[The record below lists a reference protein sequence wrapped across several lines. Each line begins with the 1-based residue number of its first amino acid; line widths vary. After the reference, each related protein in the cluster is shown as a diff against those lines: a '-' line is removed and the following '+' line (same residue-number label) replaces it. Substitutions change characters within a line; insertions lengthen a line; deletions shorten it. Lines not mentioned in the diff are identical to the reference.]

1 MITDGGTVYQKL
13 LSSALPTAKDG
24 NTPAPAPTALPKGT
38 PFVPAAQL
46 LPYLVTA
53 QSQTPAPAKTPAPI
67 TFSQN
72 EKELEEMCELAEEVS
87 RKAELEKLRRLEC
100 NKIPRA
106 SPSPNAKSGS
116 AATTAPTA
124 APAAADV
131 QADSPPMDASRA
143 ISALY
148 KALFALFVDSSA
160 AYITQHTHNITA
172 HKMAK
177 LSNEKPLLEAAQDTA
192 RLIAKEAADAVPK
205 SISSIV
211 SDSVEKANK
220 ANKRKHQ
227 SENDEL
233 RSMVHKLQADAVKR
247 KAKRLKV
254 QQQVQSLKSPKE
266 NGAKEPGANQ
276 KNVQSTKSTNQSCN
290 RKPKA
295 RSSQGTSEPNPT
307 MQEPPAQKRRQR
319 ISKERTKSNPTGGE
333 DTLGKGKGAA
343 ALAASSIRKK
353 FGFVPDPSSSSF
365 RNAVRARASSLP
377 GAPILPT
384 PSNLA
389 FHDLT
394 DGQIAPKAAK
404 SLLGLGSKFIVTPRT
419 TTGSLE
425 ATSDRDFFIK
435 IIFAGGDEPALADD
449 THKRSKLY
457 VKSDWNP
464 TECDVP
470 NWACL
475 RLSRFLNRVQRL
487 FRERRAQSNLLPHQE
502 ALLKS
507 LHEDPLLLFPETDKG
522 LGPCSVTFDQYVEDC
537 LIHLRNQQC
546 YTRLSEEEAMAEVVL
561 LEDKLE
567 KWLDKHELTIGRMA
581 TKYIRKHL
589 GANRKS
595 PFGQF
600 YILYKIHK
608 GQKNGRWPTRPV
620 CSDVTS
626 LTHAVGKWV
635 NEMLTPVQQAQESY
649 FQDSFALKKMLDE
662 MEVPPNALLF
672 TSDAT
677 AMYTNIRTEPALEK
691 ISEYLR
697 ENAKAFNHNKFDT
710 EALIAALHLV
720 FENNLFKLGDT
731 FWKQILGT
739 AMGTPPAPPWATIF
753 FALKEMGL
761 LPKWSTFLH
770 FYKRFI
776 DDVLGVWLVHPD
788 PEYNK
793 KMWLEFQADMNSW
806 FGLEW
811 VCTDLATSV
820 NFMDLTITIADG
832 HLETTLFE
840 KAQNLYLYIPPHSS
854 PSSRRLHW
862 LDLWSSP
869 SNSTSLLKTVG
880 C

>member
-1 MITDGGTVYQKL
+1 
-13 LSSALPTAKDG
+13 
-24 NTPAPAPTALPKGT
+24 
-38 PFVPAAQL
+38 
-46 LPYLVTA
+46 
-53 QSQTPAPAKTPAPI
+53 
-67 TFSQN
+67 
-72 EKELEEMCELAEEVS
+72 
-87 RKAELEKLRRLEC
+87 
-100 NKIPRA
+100 
-106 SPSPNAKSGS
+106 
-116 AATTAPTA
+116 
-124 APAAADV
+124 
-131 QADSPPMDASRA
+131 
-143 ISALY
+143 
-148 KALFALFVDSSA
+148 
-160 AYITQHTHNITA
+160 
-172 HKMAK
+172 
-177 LSNEKPLLEAAQDTA
+177 
-192 RLIAKEAADAVPK
+192 
-205 SISSIV
+205 
-211 SDSVEKANK
+211 
-220 ANKRKHQ
+220 
-227 SENDEL
+227 
-233 RSMVHKLQADAVKR
+233 
-247 KAKRLKV
+247 
-254 QQQVQSLKSPKE
+254 
-266 NGAKEPGANQ
+266 
-276 KNVQSTKSTNQSCN
+276 
-290 RKPKA
+290 
-295 RSSQGTSEPNPT
+295 
-307 MQEPPAQKRRQR
+307 
-319 ISKERTKSNPTGGE
+319 
-333 DTLGKGKGAA
+333 
-343 ALAASSIRKK
+343 
-353 FGFVPDPSSSSF
+353 VPDPSSSSF
-365 RNAVRARASSLP
+365 HNAIRARASSLP

-404 SLLGLGSKFIVTPRT
+404 SLLGLGSKFIVTPRK

-425 ATSDRDFFIK
+425 ATSDRFQRDFFIK
-435 IIFAGGDEPALADD
+435 IIFAGGDEPDLADD
-449 THKRSKLY
+449 TPKRSKLY

-475 RLSRFLNRVQRL
+475 RLSRFLTRTQRL
-487 FRERRAQSNLLPHQE
+487 FRERRAQSNLMPHQE

-507 LHEDPLLLFPETDKG
+507 LREDPLLLYPETDKG

-546 YTRLSEEEAMAEVVL
+546 YTRLSEDEAMTEVAL
-561 LEDKLE
+561 LEDKIE
-567 KWLDKHELTIGRMA
+567 QWLDKYELTIGKMA

-608 GQKNGRWPTRPV
+608 EKKNDRWSTRPV

-635 NEMLTPVQQAQESY
+635 NEMLAPIQQAQESY
-649 FQDSFALKKMLDE
+649 FQDSFALKKLLDE

-697 ENAKAFNHNKFDT
+697 ENAKAFKHSTFDT

-854 PSSRRLHW
+854 HPRGVFTGLIFGQVLRIRRLCSKQSDADDRTKQFFARLLARGHTHEF
-862 LDLWSSP
+862 LRPLFQRAEVNAASYLSRNSEEHDRLRISKEAKSSDQVFFHLQFHPDDPP
-869 SNSTSLLKTVG
+869 SRDIQSIWREQVSHPPGEAPLNTLKNLNKCEVGFSKLVVAYSRPLNLRNRFTVRDIHNRG
-880 C
+880 RPVSEYLVE

>member
-1 MITDGGTVYQKL
+1 M
-13 LSSALPTAKDG
+13 
-24 NTPAPAPTALPKGT
+24 
-38 PFVPAAQL
+38 
-46 LPYLVTA
+46 
-53 QSQTPAPAKTPAPI
+53 
-67 TFSQN
+67 
-72 EKELEEMCELAEEVS
+72 EKE
-87 RKAELEKLRRLEC
+87 R
-100 NKIPRA
+100 
-106 SPSPNAKSGS
+106 
-116 AATTAPTA
+116 
-124 APAAADV
+124 
-131 QADSPPMDASRA
+131 
-143 ISALY
+143 
-148 KALFALFVDSSA
+148 
-160 AYITQHTHNITA
+160 
-172 HKMAK
+172 
-177 LSNEKPLLEAAQDTA
+177 
-192 RLIAKEAADAVPK
+192 
-205 SISSIV
+205 
-211 SDSVEKANK
+211 
-220 ANKRKHQ
+220 
-227 SENDEL
+227 
-233 RSMVHKLQADAVKR
+233 
-247 KAKRLKV
+247 
-254 QQQVQSLKSPKE
+254 
-266 NGAKEPGANQ
+266 
-276 KNVQSTKSTNQSCN
+276 
-290 RKPKA
+290 
-295 RSSQGTSEPNPT
+295 
-307 MQEPPAQKRRQR
+307 
-319 ISKERTKSNPTGGE
+319 
-333 DTLGKGKGAA
+333 GAA
-343 ALAASSIRKK
+343 ALAASSIRKQ

-425 ATSDRDFFIK
+425 ATSDRFQRDFFIK

-507 LHEDPLLLFPETDKG
+507 LQEDPLLLFPETDKG

-561 LEDKLE
+561 LEDKIE

-854 PSSRRLHW
+854 HPRGVFTGLIFGQVLRIRRLCSKQSDADDRIKQFFARLLARGHTHEF
-862 LDLWSSP
+862 LRPLFQRAEVNAANYLSRSTEEHDRLRISKEAKSSDQVFFHLQFHPNDPP
-869 SNSTSLLKTVG
+869 SRDIQSIWREHVSHPPGDAPLNTLKNLNKCAVGFSKLVVAYSRPLNLRNRFTVRDIHNRG
-880 C
+880 RPVSEYLVA